1 MRLDTLTG
9 VGHQMAFWEARNVPL
24 ARPRTMCQVSSG
36 MAGTG
41 VFQNPPPP
49 SCFWPSSGVAA

>member
-1 MRLDTLTG
+1 MRLDTPAG
-9 VGHQMAFWEARNVPL
+9 VGHQMAFWEARNVPP

-41 VFQNPPPP
+41 VFQNPPPLP
-49 SCFWPSSGVAA
+49 ASGLV

>member
-1 MRLDTLTG
+1 MRLDTPAG
-9 VGHQMAFWEARNVPL
+9 VGHQMAFWEARNVPP

-41 VFQNPPPP
+41 VFQIAPLPA
-49 SCFWPSSGVAA
+49 SGLV

>member
-1 MRLDTLTG
+1 MRLDTPAG
-9 VGHQMAFWEARNVPL
+9 VGHQMAFWEARNVPP

-41 VFQNPPPP
+41 VFQTPPP